1 MISFVALSL
10 SVKLIFSVSVG
21 KSEKM
26 SNVIEALS
34 SVKNNQYL
42 SVVVSDVFV
51 KTKGERVDE
60 SGCYI
65 GTTWS
70 SHVVC
75 HFKYNPAW

>member
-1 MISFVALSL
+1 MKS
-10 SVKLIFSVSVG
+10 IFTVIDG
-21 KSEKM
+21 ESEKM

-34 SVKNNQYL
+34 GVNINQYL

-60 SGCYI
+60 SVPYL
-65 GTTWS
+65 GTMRS
-70 SHVVC
+70 SPVVC